1 MVRHGMRI
9 DRVYTRGGDQ
19 GQTSLIGGERVSKAS
34 PRLDCYGTVDELN
47 ATIGLVLEAL
57 ETSQASAFLTPILR
71 RVQNELFN
79 LGAELATAD
88 AETRAKLPRI
98 EQRHVDALERDIDAV
113 NDELP
118 PLKSFVLPGGGWPS
132 AYLHLART
140 VCRRGERLV
149 VELASRE
156 DVGALGVQY
165 LNRLSDALFVWG
177 RWCVLKDGKPEPL
190 WDSRST

>member
-1 MVRHGMRI
+1 MRI

-34 PRLDCYGTVDELN
+34 LRLDCYGTVDELN
-47 ATIGLVLEAL
+47 ATIGLIVEAL
-57 ETSQASAFLTPILR
+57 ASSAAGDHLTPILR

-79 LGAELATAD
+79 LGTELATAD

-98 EQRHVDALERDIDAV
+98 EQRHIDALERDIDAV

-118 PLKSFVLPGGGWPS
+118 VLGSFVLPGGGWPS
-132 AYLHLART
+132 AYMHLART

-149 VELASRE
+149 VELAASVE
-156 DVGALGVQY
+156 VGALAVQY

-177 RWCVLKDGKPEPL
+177 RWCVLKDGKAEPL
-190 WDSRST
+190 WDSRAT

>member
-1 MVRHGMRI
+1 MRI

-34 PRLDCYGTVDELN
+34 LRLDCYGTVDETN
-47 ATIGLVLEAL
+47 ATIGLAIEAL
-57 ETSQASAFLTPILR
+57 ATSAAGPHMIPILR

-79 LGAELATAD
+79 LGTELAAAD
-88 AETRAKLPRI
+88 EATRTKLPRL

-118 PLKSFVLPGGGWPS
+118 ALTSFVLPGGGWPS

-140 VCRRGERLV
+140 VSRRAERLV
-149 VELASRE
+149 VELAQHE
-156 DVGALGVQY
+156 DVSVLALAYV
-165 LNRLSDALFVWG
+165 NRLSDALFVWG
-177 RWCVLKDGKPEPL
+177 RWCVLKDGRSEPL
-190 WDSRST
+190 WDTRGT

>member
-1 MVRHGMRI
+1 MRI
-9 DRVYTRGGDQ
+9 DRVYTKGGDK
-19 GQTSLIGGERVSKAS
+19 GETSLIGGDRVSKAD
-34 PRLDCYGTVDELN
+34 PRLECYGTIDELN
-47 ATIGLVLEAL
+47 ATIGLMIEAL
-57 ETSQASAFLTPILR
+57 TTSAAGEHLTPILR

-79 LGAELATAD
+79 LGTELATAD
-88 AETRAKLPRI
+88 EATRAKLPRI
-98 EQRHVDALERDIDAV
+98 EQRHIDALERDIDAV
-113 NDELP
+113 NGELP
-118 PLKSFVLPGGGWPS
+118 ALKSFVLPGGGWPS

-149 VELASRE
+149 VELAGRE
-156 DVGALGVQY
+156 AVGELAVQY